1 LEKNGLASADRQ
13 ERIYTLIQQL
23 DTAYAKGLMSPKE
36 YRTLRQQLEHR
47 TMPVQRPPKKRRYF
61 KLKVAMISVIAIMIL
76 ASIPLLLRTGQT
88 FQRPDFEV
96 SNLKLDQDTLSITVK
111 NSGTVEAHDVVILLR
126 YSKDVQIRK
135 IDILKPQEAIS
146 VTKGLEPGSR
156 QQLSSTG
163 SNIVIS
169 CKEGVVKT
177 VPFKP

>member
-1 LEKNGLASADRQ
+1 MASADRQ

-76 ASIPLLLRTGQT
+76 ASIPLLLRTGQPFQT

-96 SNLKLDQDTLSITVK
+96 PNLKLDQDTLSITVK